1 MVAKETAKP
10 IVSKF
15 ISLLYGSL
23 SLSLSFDFSCH
34 CRIGI
39 LGFLLGLLGLL
50 LFGFVKVFVQF
61 FFFFFWDF
69 VAECT
74 ECLGF
79 LLKFL
84 GDGFVARTLYVCVI

>member
-15 ISLLYGSL
+15 ISLLYGSLSL

-50 LFGFVKVFVQF
+50 LFGFVEVFVQLF
-61 FFFFFWDF
+61 LF
-69 VAECT
+69 VI
-74 ECLGF
+74 
-79 LLKFL
+79 LLLDAQNVWSF
-84 GDGFVARTLYVCVI
+84 C

>member
-1 MVAKETAKP
+1 MVAKETTKP

-15 ISLLYGSL
+15 ISLLYGSLSLSL

-50 LFGFVKVFVQF
+50 LFGFVKVFVLF
-61 FFFFFWDF
+61 FFYFGILLLNAQNVW
-69 VAECT
+69 
-74 ECLGF
+74 GF
-79 LLKFL
+79 
-84 GDGFVARTLYVCVI
+84 C